1 MSHLLLLL
9 LLSSTL
15 SSPQGRSFGG
25 SSQFSRSSGSR
36 FGQPSIL
43 RSSLSSSSS
52 SGSLSITPSS
62 SSRSSSWPR
71 SSSSSSRFSSS
82 NSGGCQSGWNAPN
95 YSFEGRRYLVSW
107 RLGCT
112 AFSQPEAAAF
122 CRRSGLAPLSL
133 DSAAEEREFLRLMVR
148 AGQRYLWTG
157 GAVRGGRITWPS
169 GSRRQ
174 GVAWSHTGADGRQ
187 QPDNRVGNEHCLA
200 VLNNFYNDGVKFHD
214 VSCHRARQC

>member
-1 MSHLLLLL
+1 MCHLLLLL

-71 SSSSSSRFSSS
+71 SSSSSSRSSS
-82 NSGGCQSGWNAPN
+82 SSSGSRFSTSGSSSKSGGCQSGWNAPN

-169 GSRRQ
+169 GSRPT
-174 GVAWSHTGADGRQ
+174 TGWGTSTAS
-187 QPDNRVGNEHCLA
+187 PSSTTSTTT
-200 VLNNFYNDGVKFHD
+200 GVKFHD
-214 VSCHRARQC
+214 VSC